1 MLVLRTACPAR
12 GPVRGGRWLVLA
24 FVVSQHIK
32 APGLGPVGLCFK
44 GQQKIEILDSSP
56 GARCASGFDGPGH
69 FVTGLNVGVFS
80 LFHDA
85 TLKAAGRRCMP
96 ALLGLRI
103 GPGPG
108 CGGPKRHGL
117 QGLPAARV

>member
-1 MLVLRTACPAR
+1 V
-12 GPVRGGRWLVLA
+12 VGGGWLVLA
-24 FVVSQHIK
+24 FVISQHIK

-44 GQQKIEILDSSP
+44 GQQEIKILDCSP
-56 GARCASGFDGPGH
+56 GARCVFGSNGPSDCVAGF
-69 FVTGLNVGVFS
+69 NVGVFS

-96 ALLGLRI
+96 ALQGLRI

-108 CGGPKRHGL
+108 YGGPKRHGL